1 MAFIFWRPFFILAK
15 NIYKVKHISNINE
28 FLLNLRSDEIYL
40 LGERIQAQYGQ
51 PGVPLYT
58 HIELPETNQRIEG
71 PAKTEAAVRRLLKR
85 IESEQ
90 SRVMTQNRDSQKE
103 ASNQAA
109 NVLFNY
115 TDELKGLGWMII

>member
-1 MAFIFWRPFFILAK
+1 
-15 NIYKVKHISNINE
+15 VKHISNINQ
-28 FLLNLRSDEIYL
+28 FLLNIKVDEPPL
-40 LGERIQAQYGQ
+40 DERVQAQYGQ

-58 HIELPETNQRIEG
+58 HIELSKTNQRIEG
-71 PAKTEAAVRRLLKR
+71 PAKTETAVRRLLKE
-85 IESEQ
+85 IELEQ
-90 SRVMTQNRDSQKE
+90 SKVMSQNRDSQKE